1 MLLLLPHHW
10 GFETHWLCAYHLL
23 SGLSTDQYPL
33 QCCSCHP
40 HAHVVMPG
48 HFRALRPLPLVY
60 SYCLYSLPFPA
71 WTSASSSYY
80 NLPAHYYLHCFA
92 TTHIPTLSAL
102 PSLPLLSRCPSQS
115 SALPISSARLSWPSR
130 SQGFLSSLHSQSLQY
145 GFSPLHPPQL
155 KQPYT
160 ALLAALRVFCKLHF
174 YITHE
179 LLCKISVDKSLGKR
193 EHLIFNCEADWY
205 VFFLRLY
212 YRLPEG
218 GNTSLKL
225 PYIPWIQTQH

>member
-1 MLLLLPHHW
+1 MLMLSCLVTLGLSGPFPWSTLIVFTPCHFLHEPLLPPHTITCLH
-10 GFETHWLCAYHLL
+10 TIT
-23 SGLSTDQYPL
+23 ST
-33 QCCSCHP
+33 
-40 HAHVVMPG
+40 
-48 HFRALRPLPLVY
+48 
-60 SYCLYSLPFPA
+60 
-71 WTSASSSYY
+71 
-80 NLPAHYYLHCFA
+80 
-92 TTHIPTLSAL
+92 AL
-102 PSLPLLSRCPSQS
+102 PQPIFLPSVPSPPLLSRCPSQS

-225 PYIPWIQTQH
+225 PYIPWTQTQH